1 MADKIVDVHVHP
13 LTLITEEHLLSEL
26 DKAEVDKCVLLALD
40 VDSSDLDRPET
51 KEMVSNR
58 LLDMYL
64 WDAKKVVE
72 ELKSFLDGARI
83 DNERVADLVKK
94 LPNRFVG
101 FGSIDLSRSQTYVEK
116 KIKEIDR
123 LSLKG
128 VKLIP
133 TLQFFN
139 PVKAEKNM
147 QTLFEYCQ
155 RKEKIVT
162 YHTGCDPYVWEEPHF
177 SQDANPKYLKS
188 IIQNFESVQVI
199 LAHMGCY
206 SSKSP
211 GIWFDEALELG
222 KENANVWFDIA
233 AVPYVVTREKF
244 VDRIRST
251 VGFDKVLFGSDYP
264 AVNGVSIESMIAEVK
279 SSDHLSREEKEN
291 ILGLNAMRLLGLQ

>member
-13 LTLITEEHLLSEL
+13 LSFITEEQLLKEL
-26 DKAEVDKCVLLALD
+26 EEAGVDICVLLALD
-40 VDSSDLDRPET
+40 VDSNDLDRPEI
-51 KEMVSNR
+51 KEVVCSR
-58 LLDMYL
+58 LLDMYF

-72 ELKSFLDGARI
+72 ELKSFLDAARI
-83 DNERVADLVKK
+83 DNEQVADLVRKQ
-94 LPNRFVG
+94 PNRFLG
-101 FGSIDLSRSQTYVEK
+101 FGSINLSKNQKYVEE

-123 LSLKG
+123 LGLKG

-139 PVKAEKNM
+139 PVKANKNM
-147 QTLFEYCQ
+147 ERLFEYCE
-155 RKEKIVT
+155 RNGKIIT

-177 SQDANPKYLKS
+177 SQDASPEYLKS
-188 IIQNFESVQVI
+188 ITHDFESVQVI

-222 KENANVWFDIA
+222 KENENVWFDIA
-233 AVPYVVTREKF
+233 AVPYLVTRERF
-244 VDRIRST
+244 VDRIRKT
-251 VGFDKVLFGSDYP
+251 VGFDRVLFGSDYP

-279 SSDHLSREEKEN
+279 NSDYLRREEKEN
-291 ILGLNAMRLLGLQ
+291 ILGLNAMRLLDLR